1 MKSKFV
7 FSQTAWDRFKF
18 FVRGPSSI
26 VYQSMAEA
34 IAYRDAAQ
42 DPELKKLLSAYVN
55 GCETAVGFRG
65 HAKRDEEL
73 FQKLIRGEENLHSGL
88 SFWAKKQIDILKA
101 DNKGQNAQSF
111 ETLNK
116 ISDRALITK
125 RPTRNPFAPS
135 DAQNTSN
142 SGSAKTDSKQNS
154 ENNNNKKYN
163 ITTKSSNPK
172 APVSDSKQDSGNNV
186 NINDTPI
193 KPNSSKPSIYNNK
206 INNSTLSESLKSED
220 FNDVSKNSTGFGV
233 EEPKKPADYSDYF
246 NKIKTGNDFLFL
258 AASKVFPEIQTYGK
272 DPTQKSKIESYW
284 KIENKEKIKSKL
296 EEIAENPWIVR
307 NYPHIPV
314 LLPEAIT
321 KLDKK
326 MRSV

>member
-18 FVRGPSSI
+18 FARGPSSI

-42 DPELKKLLSAYVN
+42 DPELKKLLSAYVI
-55 GCETAVGFRG
+55 GCETAVGFLG

-73 FQKLIRGEENLHSGL
+73 FQKLIRGDENLSSGL
-88 SFWAKKQIDILKA
+88 SYWAKKQIDILKA
-101 DNKGQNAQSF
+101 DGRGQNAQAF

-125 RPTRNPFAPS
+125 RPTRNPFVPS
-135 DAQNTSN
+135 ETQNPSN
-142 SGSAKTDSKQNS
+142 SGSAKTDTKQNS
-154 ENNNNKKYN
+154 ENNNKKYN

-172 APVSDSKQDSGNNV
+172 TPVSDSKQDSGNNV
-186 NINDTPI
+186 IRNNTPI
-193 KPNSSKPSIYNNK
+193 KPNNSKPSVYNNK
-206 INNSTLSESLKSED
+206 NNNSTLNESLKSED
-220 FNDVSKNSTGFGV
+220 YNDVSKNSKGFGV

-246 NKIKTGNDFLFL
+246 DKIKTGNDFLFL
-258 AASKVFPEIQTYGK
+258 AVSKVFPEIQTYGK
-272 DPTQKSKIESYW
+272 DPAQKSKIENYW
-284 KIENKEKIKSKL
+284 KIENKEKIKNKL

-326 MRSV
+326 MSSA

>member
-34 IAYRDAAQ
+34 TAYKDTTQ
-42 DPELKKLLSAYVN
+42 DPELKKLLGAYVS
-55 GCETAVGFRG
+55 GCATAVGFRG
-65 HAKRDEEL
+65 MAERDEKL
-73 FQKLIRGEENLHSGL
+73 FQKLIRGDENLHSGL
-88 SFWAKKQIDILKA
+88 SYWAKKQIDILKA
-101 DNKGQNAQSF
+101 DGRGQNAQAF
-111 ETLNK
+111 EALNK

-125 RPTRNPFAPS
+125 RSTRNPFAPS
-135 DAQNTSN
+135 DTQNTSN
-142 SGSAKTDSKQNS
+142 FGLTKTGPKQNS
-154 ENNNNKKYN
+154 GNNNKKYN

-186 NINDTPI
+186 NRNDTPI
-193 KPNSSKPSIYNNK
+193 KPDSSKPSVYNNK
-206 INNSTLSESLKSED
+206 INYSTLSESLRSED
-220 FNDVSKNSTGFGV
+220 FNDVSNNMEGFSV

-246 NKIKTGNDFLFL
+246 DKIKTGNDFLFL
-258 AASKVFPEIQTYGK
+258 AVSKVFPEIQIYGK
-272 DPTQKSKIESYW
+272 DPTQKGKIESYW
-284 KIENKEKIKSKL
+284 KIENKEKIKTKL

-314 LLPEAIT
+314 LLPSAIE

-326 MRSV
+326 MSSV

>member
-34 IAYRDAAQ
+34 TAYRDAAQ
-42 DPELKKLLSAYVN
+42 DPELKKLLGAYVS
-55 GCETAVGFRG
+55 GCATAVGFRG
-65 HAKRDEEL
+65 MAGIDEEL
-73 FQKLIRGEENLHSGL
+73 FQKLIRGDENLHSGL
-88 SFWAKKQIDILKA
+88 SYWAKNQIDILKA
-101 DNKGQNAQSF
+101 DGKGQNAQAF

-142 SGSAKTDSKQNS
+142 SPTKNTPSDNSEVQVPSSSKVTKNKSSKFTITPKTDKSDNS
-154 ENNNNKKYN
+154 MPLVYNHKNNLSGESGESSDVKYMENKMEGYY
-163 ITTKSSNPK
+163 T
-172 APVSDSKQDSGNNV
+172 
-186 NINDTPI
+186 
-193 KPNSSKPSIYNNK
+193 
-206 INNSTLSESLKSED
+206 
-220 FNDVSKNSTGFGV
+220 

-246 NKIKTGNDFLFL
+246 DKIKTGNDFLFL
-258 AASKVFPEIQTYGK
+258 AVSKVFPEIQIYGK
-272 DPTQKSKIESYW
+272 EPKQKDKIESYW
-284 KIENKEKIKSKL
+284 KIQNKEKIKTKL
-296 EEIAENPWIVR
+296 EEIAENPWIVK
-307 NYPHIPV
+307 NFPHIPV
-314 LLPEAIT
+314 LLPSAIE

-326 MRSV
+326 MSSV